1 MDTNSPTI
9 QLCLAGNRAE
19 FDGKIDEARALFR
32 QAWDA
37 AQGDYEACI
46 AAHYVARHQN
56 PPDTLHWNQVALACA
71 ARAEAANDERVQ
83 SFYPSLYVNLG
94 HAYEQLGQQAEAA
107 HYYQLA
113 ADLGLIHQKE
123 A

>member
-1 MDTNSPTI
+1 MDTNNPTI

-19 FDGKIDEARALFR
+19 FEGKIDDARNLFW
-32 QAWDA
+32 QAWETAND
-37 AQGDYEACI
+37 DYEACI

-56 PPDTLHWNQVALACA
+56 PQDTLHWNLVALAHA
-71 ARAEAANDERVQ
+71 QASNDERIQ

-94 HAYEQLGQQAEAA
+94 HAYEQLGQQAQAA

-113 ADLGLIHQKE
+113 ADLGLVHQKE